1 MAKKVTHKDIELAMQ
16 SLIKKREELG
26 LTKEEL
32 EVNNGPEIKEWFL
45 NKEFS
50 ASEKQVY
57 YKSVLKVVK
66 ETEKAVQIKM
76 DSKFGAIIKWVP
88 KSCMVNL

>member
-1 MAKKVTHKDIELAMQ
+1 MKKVSHADVELA
-16 SLIKKREELG
+16 IKKLVQNRKDLG
-26 LTKEEL
+26 ITKEDL
-32 EVNNGPEIKEWFL
+32 KVNNGPEIKEWFL

-50 ASEKQVY
+50 VSEKQVY
-57 YKSVLKVVK
+57 YKSVLKIVK

-76 DSKFGAIIKWVP
+76 DSKFGVITKWVP